1 MESHPDNGDGPV
13 AGFQFFYIIPVME
26 DHGPELGT
34 AWILGQDLFH
44 ILYG

>member
-1 MESHPDNGDGPV
+1 MEGHPDNGDGPV
-13 AGFQFFYIIPVME
+13 TGFQFFDIIPVME

-34 AWILGQDLFH
+34 ACIFGQDLFY